1 MLAQEHSL
9 RLQASITV
17 LKRCTLTEGH
27 SECGVKNTLFLS
39 SEEKGQLS
47 YSRWREIVLEVDR
60 LDQLLNLHL
69 RGLCDFDSNGRRNH
83 QRILQIVEV

>member
-1 MLAQEHSL
+1 MFAQEHSL

-27 SECGVKNTLFLS
+27 SERRVKNTLLLS

-47 YSRWREIVLEVDR
+47 YSCRREIVLEVDR
-60 LDQLLNLHL
+60 LDQLFHLHL

-83 QRILQIVEV
+83 QRILQIVQV